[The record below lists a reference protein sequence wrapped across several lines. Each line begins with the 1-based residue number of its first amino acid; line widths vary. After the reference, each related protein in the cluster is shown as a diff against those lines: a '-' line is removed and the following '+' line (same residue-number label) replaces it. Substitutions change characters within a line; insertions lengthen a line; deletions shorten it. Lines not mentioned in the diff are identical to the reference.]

1 MTRALLV
8 YFLCVLH
15 NVSGAVLEVQNW
27 VVPAENEYF
36 PNMDAVV
43 GDTLIFTW
51 PEEMINDVFLHPSG
65 TCEED
70 GAIKVGY
77 ESGSS
82 YTFKEEDAGKE
93 LFFACDLG
101 RRCEAGE

>member
-51 PEEMINDVFLHPSG
+51 PGTDIASLLLTANLCSLPSLVKFRVLV
-65 TCEED
+65 CIE
-70 GAIKVGY
+70 IV
-77 ESGSS
+77 
-82 YTFKEEDAGKE
+82 
-93 LFFACDLG
+93 
-101 RRCEAGE
+101 